1 MKFWRTPLDHDAIV
15 IPHGQITLIPTRC
28 KGCSICETFCPRRV
42 LKMSTTFNA
51 KGYYLPEVVDA
62 EACVACGLCQIMCPE
77 FAIYVTE
84 VASGKWKVESEKAGV

>member
-1 MKFWRTPLDHDAIV
+1 M
-15 IPHGQITLIPTRC
+15 
-28 KGCSICETFCPRRV
+28 CETFCPRRI

-62 EACVACGLCQIMCPE
+62 QACVACGLCQIMCPE

-84 VASGKWKVESEKAGV
+84 VESGRLKVEGGRLKVESEKAEIRLPTSDL